1 MKLNISIYENLMYK
15 DQKIEKINKKDTS
28 NKEKN
33 NDKKELY

>member
-15 DQKIEKINKKDTS
+15 DQNVEKINKKNPS

>member
-15 DQKIEKINKKDTS
+15 DQKVEKKIKKTQS
-28 NKEKN
+28 SKEKN